1 MIWDEVAVGTALPTR
16 PIGPHTIASFTTE
29 WRAFTMTVWGATAH
43 DDDHHIEE
51 AGWLPEM
58 SRDLEAA
65 KVDPALADGL
75 YHGPSRGHADEGY
88 AKVIGLPRGY
98 GYGASMGA
106 WVLDYVAHW
115 AGDHG
120 FVRHS
125 KIQYRFPPF
134 EGDASL
140 LDAVVTDKRED
151 ATTGAHLVILDF
163 TMSNQDGAVLAKGP
177 VEVQLPQ
184 P

>member
-1 MIWDEVAVGTALPTR
+1 MNI
-16 PIGPHTIASFTTE
+16 
-29 WRAFTMTVWGATAH
+29 WGAQR
-43 DDDHHIEE
+43 HHGVSSTNQ

-58 SRDLEAA
+58 SRNLDAA
-65 KVDPALADGL
+65 REDPALADGL
-75 YHGPSRGHADEGY
+75 YRGPSRGHTDEEY
-88 AKVIGLPRGY
+88 AQVIGLPRGY

-120 FVRHS
+120 LVRHS
-125 KIQYRFPPF
+125 RIQYRFPPF

-140 LDAVVTDKRED
+140 LDATVTGKRED
-151 ATTGAHLVILDF
+151 ETIGAHLVTLEVV
-163 TMSNQDGAVLAKGP
+163 MSNQDGAVLAKGP

>member
-1 MIWDEVAVGTALPTR
+1 MTWDDVAVGTKLPTR

-29 WRAFTMTVWGATAH
+29 WRAFTMTVWGATTH
-43 DDDHHIEE
+43 DEDRHIEE

-58 SRDLEAA
+58 SRDLDAA
-65 KVDPALADGL
+65 EEDPALADGL
-75 YHGPSRGHADEGY
+75 YHGPSRGHTDQEF

-106 WVLDYVAHW
+106 WVLDYAAHW

-125 KIQYRFPPF
+125 QIQYRFPPF
-134 EGDASL
+134 TDDASI
-140 LDAVVTDKRED
+140 LDAEVVDKRED
-151 ATTGAHLVILDF
+151 RTLGAHLVVLEVVM
-163 TMSNQDGAVLAKGP
+163 TNQDGAVLAKGP